1 MMKLYVSLLSRNYDI
16 FSGFDIR
23 LAAQP
28 VAATF
33 SFGRTVVCFHA
44 TICAHTLDTALRSIC
59 LSFSLFDPIFLTCL
73 AFSSDANQILE
84 EIMYYIVLLIL
95 YADVF
100 IHRAQI

>member
-44 TICAHTLDTALRSIC
+44 TICAHTLDTALLTIRLC
-59 LSFSLFDPIFLTCL
+59 FSLFFSFFLTPFFNMPRIQLGCQPDFRRDYVLHCL
-73 AFSSDANQILE
+73 FDI
-84 EIMYYIVLLIL
+84 IC
-95 YADVF
+95 
-100 IHRAQI
+100 